1 MPANLS
7 FWAMR
12 QRRKPGDPG
21 FPMHGD
27 PGAYRHWRVRSTGG
41 GSEGGGISFSEW
53 KLKVAGEANPV
64 SLVGKTI
71 TNLGD
76 AFHLSYPIENI
87 NDGTAETSSADNIAN
102 IPGAEVVFDVSVDLE
117 EARAVTHFLIA
128 PQGTT
133 GVVLYNTPLNL
144 ACYASHDGSEWVL
157 LTSFADISTGIPAW
171 DAGTYREF
179 LVQG

>member
-1 MPANLS
+1 MPANLP
-7 FWAMR
+7 FWAIR
-12 QRRKPGDPG
+12 QRRKPGDPD
-21 FPMHGD
+21 FPDHGD
-27 PGAYRHWRVRSTGG
+27 PGAYRYWRVRSTGG
-41 GSEGGGISFSEW
+41 GSEGNGISFSEW
-53 KLKVAGEANPV
+53 KLQVAGEGAV
-64 SLVGKTI
+64 SLAGKTI

-87 NDGTAETSSADNIAN
+87 NDGVAETVAGENIAH
-102 IPGAEVVFDVSVDLE
+102 IQGADVVFDVSVDMD
-117 EARAVTHFLIA
+117 EARAVTAFLIA

-133 GVVLYNTPLNL
+133 GSLLYNTPLNL